1 MILVQACP
9 DEDCLASTLHGAP
22 HVPDGSDHIQC
33 WTDRDRGLKMKE
45 SATSIASAVITIFFT
60 GCVIIAHDV
69 STNFK
74 QSLASL
80 TGHHWISVSVITI
93 VLFVLFSG
101 LLMSSKSARKTLKA
115 DDVGLWSTTLIA
127 VTLIMILGILVVI
140 ITHFLTD

>member
-1 MILVQACP
+1 
-9 DEDCLASTLHGAP
+9 
-22 HVPDGSDHIQC
+22 
-33 WTDRDRGLKMKE
+33 MKE
-45 SATSIASAVITIFFT
+45 SATPIASAVITIFFT
-60 GCVIIAHDV
+60 GCIIIAHDV

-80 TGHHWISVSVITI
+80 AGHHWISVSVITI

-127 VTLIMILGILVVI
+127 VTLIMILGILAVI

>member
-1 MILVQACP
+1 
-9 DEDCLASTLHGAP
+9 
-22 HVPDGSDHIQC
+22 
-33 WTDRDRGLKMKE
+33 MKE

-127 VTLIMILGILVVI
+127 VTLIMILGILAVI